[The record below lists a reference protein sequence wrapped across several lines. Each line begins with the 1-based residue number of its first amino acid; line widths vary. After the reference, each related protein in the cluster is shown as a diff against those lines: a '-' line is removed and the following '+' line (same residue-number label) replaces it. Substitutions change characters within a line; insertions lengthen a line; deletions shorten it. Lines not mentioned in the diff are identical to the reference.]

1 MDSLGVLLAVL
12 VWLLIVGAA
21 LVRAPGT
28 SGRSLVGAWL
38 ALTTFTMFCE
48 FVVFFV
54 ILHGLLFLVGEG
66 ASAVGLVIAFVVL
79 QATPVAW
86 ALILRRRAHRMPAH
100 G

>member
-1 MDSLGVLLAVL
+1 MDSLGVLVAVL

-21 LVRAPGT
+21 LMRAPG
-28 SGRSLVGAWL
+28 SGGRSIVGAWL
-38 ALTTFTMFCE
+38 ALTAVTMVCE

-54 ILHGLLFLVGEG
+54 ALHVLLFGLGEG
-66 ASAVGLVIAFVVL
+66 ASAVGLVVAFVVL

-86 ALILRRRAHRMPAH
+86 ALILRRRSHRVPAH

>member
-1 MDSLGVLLAVL
+1 MDSLGVLVAVL
-12 VWLLIVGAA
+12 VWLVVVGAA
-21 LVRAPGT
+21 LMRAPGT
-28 SGRSLVGAWL
+28 GGRSQVGAWL
-38 ALTTFTMFCE
+38 ALTAVTMFCE

-54 ILHGLLFLVGEG
+54 VLHGLLFTLGEG

-86 ALILRRRAHRMPAH
+86 ALILRRRSRRIPAH